1 MSDLSSFFK
10 SRPYIRVFVK
20 VADAPA
26 FVRSYLENFD
36 AKLEYVF
43 SIPRLNNLQVVAID
57 SPHGNISAV
66 VTDSFAGF
74 PEYLARTKILYW
86 TDNIDAALET
96 AAAASMKV
104 LQDKTPVPIGFQGR
118 FETPGR
124 YVIELAE
131 MSPEG
136 EQYLNPDP
144 KKLGFA

>member
-20 VADAPA
+20 MADAPA

-96 AAAASMKV
+96 AGGQYEGLAG
-104 LQDKTPVPIGFQGR
+104 QDACADRLSGTFR
-118 FETPGR
+118 
-124 YVIELAE
+124 
-131 MSPEG
+131 
-136 EQYLNPDP
+136 DP
-144 KKLGFA
+144 WRIRNRTG